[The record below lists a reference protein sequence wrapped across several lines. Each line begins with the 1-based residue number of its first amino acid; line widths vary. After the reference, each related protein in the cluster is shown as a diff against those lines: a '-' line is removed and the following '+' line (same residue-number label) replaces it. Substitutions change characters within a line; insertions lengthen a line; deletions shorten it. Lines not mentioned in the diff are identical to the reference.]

1 MPYFRRVIQPSFL
14 PWESLEKNPSFVLE
28 SFDEQ
33 PSTWSPVEG
42 EVMESFLDDDGR
54 AWHLI
59 WLDEAITIGGETFAY
74 VLAHKV
80 NPTSPLDEATVDVH
94 LLPLSDPKAVE
105 EATRE
110 FVARQGRAHLKPR

>member
-14 PWESLEKNPSFVLE
+14 PWESLEKNPTFVLE

-33 PSTWSPVEG
+33 PATWSPVEG
-42 EVMESFLDDDGR
+42 EVVESFLDDDGR

-59 WLDEAITIGGETFAY
+59 WLDEAIMVGGEAYAY

-80 NPTSPLDEATVDVH
+80 NPISPLGEATVDVH
-94 LLPLSDPKAVE
+94 LLPLSDPKMVE
-105 EATRE
+105 EATRD
-110 FVARQGRAHLKPR
+110 FVARQGLARIKAK